1 MTKPLLIGNWKMNGS
16 LQLNQELL
24 HRLIPKLQQLQK
36 HIDIAVCPPSPYLF
50 QVCDALACTGILPGA
65 QTVSEHASGA
75 HTGEVSASM
84 LSELKCRYVLVGH
97 SERRLKYAESST
109 AVAAKFEAVQNAGM
123 MPVLCVGETLEEREA
138 GQTRQVIE
146 QQLQAVIDRVGL
158 AGFEQGVV
166 AYEPVW
172 AIGTG
177 EVAQASQIE
186 SVHQAIRTFL
196 YSCAPSRREDPSQ
209 RLRIIYGGSVNS
221 SNAAE
226 IFNLAE
232 VNGGLIGGASLK
244 ADEFIQI
251 SESLAETVDA
261 LVSE

>member
-1 MTKPLLIGNWKMNGS
+1 MTKPVLIGNWKMNGN

-24 HRLIPKLQQLQK
+24 RRLIPKLQQLQQ

-50 QVCDALACTGILPGA
+50 QVCDALACTGIRLGA
-65 QTVSEHASGA
+65 QTVSGYACGA
-75 HTGEVSASM
+75 HTGEISAPM
-84 LSELKCRYVLVGH
+84 LSEFKCRYVLVGH
-97 SERRLKYAESST
+97 SERRLKYAESSA
-109 AVAAKFEAVQNAGM
+109 AVASKFQAVQSAEM
-123 MPVLCVGETLEEREA
+123 IPVLCVGESLEEREA
-138 GQTRQVIE
+138 GQTRLVIE
-146 QQLQAVIDRVGL
+146 QQLQAVIDQVGL
-158 AGFEQGVV
+158 AGFEQAIV

-186 SVHQAIRTFL
+186 SVHQSIRAFL
-196 YSCAPSRREDPSQ
+196 SSNAPSEKEDPSQ
-209 RLRIIYGGSVNS
+209 GLRVVYGGSVKS

-226 IFNLAE
+226 IFNLAD
-232 VNGGLIGGASLK
+232 VDGGLIGGASLQ
-244 ADEFIQI
+244 ADEFIHI

>member
-1 MTKPLLIGNWKMNGS
+1 MTKPLLIGNWKMNGN

-24 HRLIPKLQQLQK
+24 RRLIPKLQQLQK
-36 HIDIAVCPPSPYLF
+36 HIDIAVCPPTPYLF
-50 QVCDALACTGILPGA
+50 QVCDALACTGLLLGA
-65 QTVSEHASGA
+65 QTVSEYASGA

-84 LSELKCRYVLVGH
+84 LSEFKCRYVLVGH
-97 SERRLKYAESST
+97 SERRLKYRESS
-109 AVAAKFEAVQNAGM
+109 AVVAAKFEAVQSAGM
-123 MPVLCVGETLEEREA
+123 IPVLCVGETLEERAA
-138 GQTRQVIE
+138 GETGLVIE
-146 QQLQAVIDRVGL
+146 QQLQAIIDQVGL
-158 AGFEQGVV
+158 AGFEGAVV

-186 SVHQAIRTFL
+186 SVHQSIRAFL
-196 YSCAPSRREDPSQ
+196 SSNAPSKKEDPSQ
-209 RLRIIYGGSVNS
+209 RLSIVYGGSVKS

-226 IFNLAE
+226 IFSLTG
-232 VNGGLIGGASLK
+232 VDGGLIGGASLQ
-244 ADEFIQI
+244 ADEFIHI